1 MFEEGIGSFE
11 TEIDVVDWRG
21 HARVP
26 GVGREAG
33 WRSRQDLTSY
43 GFGALVRQGRA
54 GRSGQRTKLGEA
66 RGPSQSL
73 AKIRFVFVWAGQ
85 GDVGP
90 SLDVDSSS
98 STRRKY
104 ATETTNKI
112 LQQPDVSL

>member
-1 MFEEGIGSFE
+1 MLEEGFESFE

-26 GVGREAG
+26 GVGRGVEESSGLDLVRVWRFGQAG
-33 WRSRQDLTSY
+33 QGEVDRGRSWARLVDLRSRLPRLDLCLY
-43 GFGALVRQGRA
+43 
-54 GRSGQRTKLGEA
+54 
-66 RGPSQSL
+66 
-73 AKIRFVFVWAGQ
+73 GQ

-90 SLDVDSSS
+90 SLGVDSSS

-104 ATETTNKI
+104 PTETTNKI